1 MKQGRAHNAF
11 ETGSISVEDL
21 KAVAKDQGT
30 EIKFG
35 DVLIIRSGYMHA
47 YNQLSRAEIEK
58 QRQKQPLTFTG
69 IEQSDEMMQFLWSNF
84 SAAGGDHPS
93 LEAWPTQKDYA
104 LHEVLLAGWGFPIGE
119 LFDLEKLG
127 AHCKKIGRWSF
138 FLVSKPTN
146 VSVVRWKGLTHLLTL
161 SLGAWRRCKPTKCSC
176 YILEASQLFDNLYR
190 QIFNRVH
197 ISKFLQLVSC

>member
-1 MKQGRAHNAF
+1 M
-11 ETGSISVEDL
+11 
-21 KAVAKDQGT
+21 AKDQGT

-47 YNQLSRAEIEK
+47 YNQMSRAEIEK
-58 QRQKQPLTFTG
+58 MRAKQPLTFTG
-69 IEQSDEMMQFLWSNF
+69 IEQSDDMMEFLWSNF

-146 VSVVRWKGLTHLLTL
+146 ASVLNLKYALACTN
-161 SLGAWRRCKPTKCSC
+161 AINRC
-176 YILEASQLFDNLYR
+176 LEALQAHRMQLRYSKTLYLLSIGILPAYSRLCLLSRKIIGLSVEDNFVLYE
-190 QIFNRVH
+190 
-197 ISKFLQLVSC
+197 SLVDL